1 MTEPTDKNIDN
12 SAGSADE
19 GSSNKITH
27 AQWREANPLP
37 KDASPD
43 EQDKWLEANPNFVKR
58 QPPDD
63 EATTTVTFLG
73 KKATEAYKRQIKA
86 AEAKRKRNK

>member
-1 MTEPTDKNIDN
+1 MTKRTDKNFDN

-19 GSSNKITH
+19 GSSGRITH
-27 AQWREANPLP
+27 AQWLAANPLP

-43 EQDKWLEANPNFVKR
+43 EVMKWMEANPIFTKR

-63 EATTTVTFLG
+63 EGQTTVTFLG
-73 KKATEAYKRQIKA
+73 KKQTEAYKRQIKA
-86 AEAKRKRNK
+86 AEAKKKRNK

>member
-1 MTEPTDKNIDN
+1 MTKPTDKNFDD

-19 GSSNKITH
+19 GSSNRITH

-37 KDASPD
+37 KDATPD
-43 EQDKWLEANPNFVKR
+43 ELEKWMEANPGLTKK

-63 EATTTVTFLG
+63 EAVTTVRFFG
-73 KKATEAYKRQIKA
+73 KKQTEAYKRQIKA
-86 AEAKRKRNK
+86 AEDKKKRNK